1 MPKLSPLVVVISLG
15 QQVKGLVK
23 GKKAC
28 CEDKYY
34 CEEDDEEEDFEE
46 GEDFFTGSLP
56 SIVDSLGNYL
66 NHNFEVWDVLRPIW
80 ITTAM
85 PRLITFQNITV
96 PVMGALFK

>member
-56 SIVDSLGNYL
+56 SIVDSLGNYP
-66 NHNFEVWDVLRPIW
+66 NHNFEVWDVPRPIW

-85 PRLITFQNITV
+85 PRLITFQKITV

>member
-28 CEDKYY
+28 CEDKDYW
-34 CEEDDEEEDFEE
+34 EEDDDEEDFEE
-46 GEDFFTGSLP
+46 NEDFFTGSLP

-66 NHNFEVWDVLRPIW
+66 SHNFEVWDVLRPIW
-80 ITTAM
+80 TTTAM
-85 PRLITFQNITV
+85 PRLITIQSRI
-96 PVMGALFK
+96 